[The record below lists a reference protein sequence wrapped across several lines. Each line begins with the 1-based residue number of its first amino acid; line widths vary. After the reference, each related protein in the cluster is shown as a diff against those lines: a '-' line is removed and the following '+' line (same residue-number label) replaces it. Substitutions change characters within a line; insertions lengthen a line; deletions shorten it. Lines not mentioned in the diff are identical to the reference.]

1 MLEEHIMRNG
11 IRRLIAVMSL
21 AAVAACLALSASAQQ
36 NTLIGTWFTDVPG
49 PYGPE
54 TITYFQF
61 LPDGTV
67 NMQFYKRG
75 ANNAHGAL
83 NFQEIGR
90 YQFAGETLQYQFTDY
105 APKGQV
111 IPPPDL
117 GVPRQVGIRFIDP
130 NTFVTSDNATYH
142 RSQ

>member
-1 MLEEHIMRNG
+1 MRNG

-21 AAVAACLALSASAQQ
+21 AAVTACLAFSTSAQQ

-61 LPDGTV
+61 LPDGTA

-75 ANNAHGAL
+75 ANNGRGAL
-83 NFQEIGR
+83 TFQETGH
-90 YQFAGETLQYQFTDY
+90 YQFAGGTLQYQFTDY

-117 GVPRQVGIRFIDP
+117 GVPRQVGIRFIDS